1 MDHAFELRLYRMDP
15 GESVAQRTKRRPPD
29 RTSYVATLGEAWQA
43 ASEAFGGPRSG
54 TRLWF
59 CVVEQLLQ
67 TTVSAG
73 FTNTLCADCCR
84 PTTDEGHGYV
94 LRDALWAAF
103 GVGRDL
109 LCLHCLER
117 RMGRFLMLEDFQEGV
132 PLNEQNALVATLRRR
147 ERRGRTATAE

>member
-15 GESVAQRTKRRPPD
+15 GESVAQRTKRHPPD
-29 RTSYVATLGEAWQA
+29 RTSYAATLGEAWQA
-43 ASEAFGGPRSG
+43 ASEAFGGLRSG

-73 FTNTLCADCCR
+73 FTSTLCADCGR
-84 PTTDEGHGYV
+84 PTTDEGHNY
-94 LRDALWAAF
+94 LLLSELWERF
-103 GVGRDL
+103 GVGQGH

-117 RMGRFLMLEDFQEGV
+117 RMNRFLVLEDFQEGI
-132 PLNEQNALVATLRRR
+132 PLNEQNALVATLRWR
-147 ERRGRTATAE
+147 ERRRRTASG